1 MDTGTGD
8 RDDGGAGAAPRY
20 RQVADELRGMILDGR
35 LAPEQTLPTQQ
46 SLRRRYAVGR
56 GTVQSA
62 LQVLRE
68 EGLIEEGVSGRA
80 ARVARRGGTLQPL
93 GHHIARAFAA
103 RHVRL
108 DVWALTAEQLSK
120 AVQVQTEAIRAGES
134 RPESVAVRVLLPDL
148 ETPHPYPCRID
159 DPGDPRPLQRL
170 RHVIRTYAGALEHS
184 LTALAEEHLVADVRV
199 EIRGMP
205 TIPGEK
211 RYIINGSEI
220 LTGFYQIRRSHMH
233 NQADGTS
240 LEVLELYSD
249 GSLFPLLR
257 GVAGAGTAAG
267 TLDDARFQQMETW
280 FESRWEHVARPLPL
294 GG

>member
-1 MDTGTGD
+1 MDSGSEDDVGGT
-8 RDDGGAGAAPRY
+8 PRY
-20 RQVADELRGMILDGR
+20 RQVAADLRTRILDGR
-35 LAPEQTLPTQQ
+35 IEPEANLPTQQ

-62 LQVLRE
+62 LAVLRE
-68 EGLIEEGVSGRA
+68 EGLVEDGVSGRA

-120 AVQVQTEAIRAGES
+120 AVQNQTEAIRAGEF

-148 ETPHPYPCRID
+148 EARHPYPCRVD
-159 DPGDPRPLQRL
+159 DPDDPRPLQRL

-184 LTALAEEHLVADVRV
+184 LTALAEERLVDDVRV

-211 RYIINGSEI
+211 RYLINGTEI
-220 LTGFYQIRRSHMH
+220 LTGFYQIRRSHMYH
-233 NQADGTS
+233 HADGVS

-249 GSLFPLLR
+249 GSLFPLVR
-257 GVAGAGTAAG
+257 GAGG
-267 TLDDARFQQMETW
+267 TGPLDDARFEQIRQW
-280 FESRWEHVARPLPL
+280 FETRWENVARPLRL
-294 GG
+294 EG

>member
-1 MDTGTGD
+1 MDSGTED
-8 RDDGGAGAAPRY
+8 HDGGTPRY
-20 RQVADELRGMILDGR
+20 RQVAADLRGMILDGR
-35 LAPEQTLPTQQ
+35 LAPEQNLPTQQ
-46 SLRRRYAVGR
+46 SLRRRYDIGR

-68 EGLIEEGVSGRA
+68 EGLIEEGVPGRA

-93 GHHIARAFAA
+93 GHHIARAFAT

-120 AVQVQTEAIRAGES
+120 AVQVQTEAIRAGEH

-148 ETPHPYPCRID
+148 EARHPYPCRVD
-159 DPGDPRPLQRL
+159 DPSDPRPLQRL

-184 LTALAEEHLVADVRV
+184 LTALAEEHLVGDVRV
-199 EIRGMP
+199 EIRGVP

-220 LTGFYQIRRSHMH
+220 LTGFYQIRRSHMY
-233 NQADGTS
+233 NNADGTA
-240 LEVLELYSD
+240 LDVLELYSD
-249 GSLFPLLR
+249 GSLFPLTH
-257 GVAGAGTAAG
+257 GVGGAG
-267 TLDDARFQQMETW
+267 TLDDVRFEQIKQW
-280 FESRWEHVARPLPL
+280 FETRWENVAKPLRL
-294 GG
+294 EG